1 VTDRD
6 ALIAQLREPFD
17 VREMQASAAT
27 LDALTEPANRMGR
40 AATMLKADAERIA
53 ALEQGLR
60 AAIKI
65 ADEAAEE
72 WDKAPQGMRAGKILL
87 ALAGHRKGYR
97 PDIDAIHALLG
108 PPQTPTYADR
118 IRALETVIDKLSG
131 QPPAEPPHA

>member
-17 VREMQASAAT
+17 VREMQAGAAT

-72 WDKAPQGMRAGKILL
+72 WDKAPEGMRASKILL

-97 PDIDAIHALLG
+97 ADIDAIHALLA
-108 PPQTPTYADR
+108 PLRTPTYADR
-118 IRALETVIDKLSG
+118 IRALETVIEKLAG
-131 QPPAEPPHA
+131 QQLTGPPHA